1 MGQEPPAVSETNEQ
15 QSSAQQALHQ
25 ISMAASDQRMHQH
38 LPAQWDQQAEAQR
51 IQRDSNEMTTIIL
64 EKKAEVRSGAQNEMM
79 AAGRRAEHR
88 QALTAVALAQ
98 ESQQI
103 AGLAQFQAAGSK
115 QGPKQLSGQTS
126 SANSDQPCAKAGPAG
141 AQSSEG

>member
-1 MGQEPPAVSETNEQ
+1 MIAGRYPVKTLARVCVEDQHLASDWTGVARHPVDLSKAVHNLMGQEPPAVSETNEQ

-64 EKKAEVRSGAQNEMM
+64 EKVIACHSLTLPQQLVAMSETVGPMALCLAESRSAL
-79 AAGRRAEHR
+79 RR
-88 QALTAVALAQ
+88 T
-98 ESQQI
+98 
-103 AGLAQFQAAGSK
+103 K
-115 QGPKQLSGQTS
+115 
-126 SANSDQPCAKAGPAG
+126 
-141 AQSSEG
+141 